1 MATLADL
8 PLGATILIPVG
19 TEENRLCEVADKN
32 NLVSGGAVLVYKKIY
47 EYSTFGSSALYPDGT
62 LDNLIKNT
70 IYNSFPQA
78 VREKM
83 MNVTFDLEGSGS
95 ITRKM
100 FAITYTM
107 AGFGTNNGTTEG
119 KALQLY
125 TSDASRNVTD
135 FFAEDLRTLKFDA
148 AYSCGSKRLMREM
161 HRLGL
166 EHGFATYVSLFPQLL
181 AGPIVRYQT
190 IQDELEHRKS
200 TIADTAY
207 GISRFMEGL
216 FKKCILSNTLA
227 ELVMKL
233 ENGNEA
239 SVAAYW
245 AMSIA
250 FTLQIY
256 FDFSGYSDMAI
267 GLGRIFGFHF
277 LENFNYPYLSKSIS
291 EFWRRW
297 HMSLGTWFRDYV
309 YIPLGGNRVPL
320 GRWFLNIFVVWFL
333 TGFWHGAQWNFIV
346 WGLYFAF
353 FLLIEK
359 LFINNLLDKLPK
371 FVRHIYVLFFIN
383 ISFVIFN
390 HDTMA
395 EIGRFLGGM
404 FGAGGIPRT
413 NRLSA
418 YYISSYGFVL
428 LLSAFLATPALKHIL
443 AKLRT
448 TKPGEYALA
457 VLEPVAYAGILL
469 LVTASLVNGSFNP
482 FLYFRF

>member
-1 MATLADL
+1 MVFSSPVFLFFFLPVTLGIYYAVPARFKNFILFLSGLVFYAWGEPVYVLIMILSTAIDYTAGRIIGRFGENRVIRRLCLIISVVMNLSLLGVFKYSGFVIDSINSIFSLSLDNPNL
-8 PLGATILIPVG
+8 PLPIGISFYTLQTLSYTIDVYRG
-19 TEENRLCEVADKN
+19 DARVQKN
-32 NLVSGGAVLVYKKIY
+32 FI
-47 EYSTFGSSALYPDGT
+47 
-62 LDNLIKNT
+62 
-70 IYNSFPQA
+70 
-78 VREKM
+78 
-83 MNVTFDLEGSGS
+83 
-95 ITRKM
+95 
-100 FAITYTM
+100 
-107 AGFGTNNGTTEG
+107 
-119 KALQLY
+119 
-125 TSDASRNVTD
+125 
-135 FFAEDLRTLKFDA
+135 
-148 AYSCGSKRLMREM
+148 
-161 HRLGL
+161 H
-166 EHGFATYVSLFPQLL
+166 FATYVSLFPQLL

-309 YIPLGGNRVPL
+309 YIPLGGSRVPL

-359 LFINNLLDKLPK
+359 LFLNNLLDKLPK
-371 FVRHIYVLFFIN
+371 FVRHTYVLFFIN

-404 FGAGGIPRT
+404 FGAGGIPLT
-413 NRLSA
+413 NRFSA

>member
-1 MATLADL
+1 MLFSSISFLYYFLTITLVL
-8 PLGATILIPVG
+8 YFVVPKS
-19 TEENRLCEVADKN
+19 CK
-32 NLVSGGAVLVYKKIY
+32 NLVLLISSLFFYFWGEPVYSLLMI
-47 EYSTFGSSALYPDGT
+47 GSALSGYIHGLLIEKAKGT
-62 LDNLIKNT
+62 KYAKVPLITSIVISVGLLGFFKYSNFFIENTNALFHSNFSLLKLSLPIGISFYTLQTLSYTIDVYRGDAKVQKNF
-70 IYNSFPQA
+70 I
-78 VREKM
+78 
-83 MNVTFDLEGSGS
+83 
-95 ITRKM
+95 
-100 FAITYTM
+100 
-107 AGFGTNNGTTEG
+107 
-119 KALQLY
+119 
-125 TSDASRNVTD
+125 
-135 FFAEDLRTLKFDA
+135 
-148 AYSCGSKRLMREM
+148 
-161 HRLGL
+161 H
-166 EHGFATYVSLFPQLL
+166 FATYVSLFPQLL

-190 IQDELEHRKS
+190 IQDELEHRTH
-200 TIADTAY
+200 TIPDTAY
-207 GISRFMEGL
+207 GVSRFMTGL
-216 FKKCILSNTLA
+216 FKKCILANTLA
-227 ELVMKL
+227 ELAQKL
-233 ENGNEA
+233 GAGNEN

-245 AMSIA
+245 AISIA

-309 YIPLGGNRVPL
+309 YIPLGGNRVPF

-359 LFINNLLDKLPK
+359 LFLNKLLDKLPG

-390 HDTMA
+390 YDSMK
-395 EIGRFLGGM
+395 EIGAFIGGM
-404 FGAGGIPRT
+404 FGAKGIPFIT
-413 NRLSA
+413 PFSA
-418 YYISSYGFVL
+418 YYISSYAVVL
-428 LLSAFLATPALKHIL
+428 ILSAFLATPALKWIL
-443 AKLRT
+443 EKIKT
-448 TKPGEYALA
+448 TRPGEYVLA
-457 VLEPVAYAGILL
+457 IAEPLVYAAILL

>member
-1 MATLADL
+1 MLFSSISFLYYFLPITL
-8 PLGATILIPVG
+8 ILYFLVP
-19 TEENRLCEVADKN
+19 RSCK
-32 NLVSGGAVLVYKKIY
+32 NLVLLISSLFFYFWGEPVYSLLMI
-47 EYSTFGSSALYPDGT
+47 GSALSGYIHGRLIEKAKGT
-62 LDNLIKNT
+62 KYAKVPLIT
-70 IYNSFPQA
+70 
-78 VREKM
+78 
-83 MNVTFDLEGSGS
+83 S
-95 ITRKM
+95 IV
-100 FAITYTM
+100 I
-107 AGFGTNNGTTEG
+107 
-119 KALQLY
+119 
-125 TSDASRNVTD
+125 S
-135 FFAEDLRTLKFDA
+135 
-148 AYSCGSKRLMREM
+148 
-161 HRLGL
+161 LGL
-166 EHGFATYVSLFPQLL
+166 LGFFKYSNFFIENVNALFHSGFALLKLTLPIGISFYTLQTLSYTIDVYRGDAKVQKNFIHFATYVSLFPQLL

-371 FVRHIYVLFFIN
+371 FVRHIYVLFFIKQ
-383 ISFVIFN
+383 ILFICLFIKQVLCICLFIFLC
-390 HDTMA
+390 
-395 EIGRFLGGM
+395 F
-404 FGAGGIPRT
+404 FF
-413 NRLSA
+413 NRL
-418 YYISSYGFVL
+418 INNIIMG
-428 LLSAFLATPALKHIL
+428 
-443 AKLRT
+443 
-448 TKPGEYALA
+448 
-457 VLEPVAYAGILL
+457 
-469 LVTASLVNGSFNP
+469 
-482 FLYFRF
+482 

>member
-1 MATLADL
+1 MLFSSISFLYYFLPITL
-8 PLGATILIPVG
+8 ILYFLVP
-19 TEENRLCEVADKN
+19 RSCK
-32 NLVSGGAVLVYKKIY
+32 NLVLLISSLFFYFWGEPVYSLLMI
-47 EYSTFGSSALYPDGT
+47 GSALSGYIHGRLIEKAKGT
-62 LDNLIKNT
+62 KYAKVPLIT
-70 IYNSFPQA
+70 
-78 VREKM
+78 
-83 MNVTFDLEGSGS
+83 S
-95 ITRKM
+95 IV
-100 FAITYTM
+100 I
-107 AGFGTNNGTTEG
+107 
-119 KALQLY
+119 
-125 TSDASRNVTD
+125 S
-135 FFAEDLRTLKFDA
+135 
-148 AYSCGSKRLMREM
+148 
-161 HRLGL
+161 LGL
-166 EHGFATYVSLFPQLL
+166 LGFFKYSNFFIENVNALFHSGFALLKLTLPIGISFYTLQTLSYTIDVYRGDAKVQKNFIHFATYVSLFPQLL

-333 TGFWHGAQWNFIV
+333 TGFWHGAQCNFIV

-353 FLLIEK
+353 FLLIE
-359 LFINNLLDKLPK
+359 
-371 FVRHIYVLFFIN
+371 
-383 ISFVIFN
+383 
-390 HDTMA
+390 
-395 EIGRFLGGM
+395 
-404 FGAGGIPRT
+404 
-413 NRLSA
+413 
-418 YYISSYGFVL
+418 
-428 LLSAFLATPALKHIL
+428 
-443 AKLRT
+443 
-448 TKPGEYALA
+448 
-457 VLEPVAYAGILL
+457 
-469 LVTASLVNGSFNP
+469 
-482 FLYFRF
+482 